1 MKIGGGRS
9 KHIPATSQL
18 HFFTKVQ
25 VLHLPVSKDWRVFL
39 ETLTSIKLN
48 VAEVGVMSQLK
59 KQQ

>member
-18 HFFTKVQ
+18 QFIKVQ
-25 VLHLPVSKDWRVFL
+25 VVHLPVSKDWRVFL

>member
-9 KHIPATSQL
+9 KHIPATSQ
-18 HFFTKVQ
+18 FIKVQ
-25 VLHLPVSKDWRVFL
+25 VVHLPVSKDWRVFL

>member
-9 KHIPATSQL
+9 EHIPATSQL
-18 HFFTKVQ
+18 QFFIKVQ
-25 VLHLPVSKDWRVFL
+25 VVHLPVRKDWRVFL

>member
-9 KHIPATSQL
+9 KHIPATFL
-18 HFFTKVQ
+18 FTKVQ
-25 VLHLPVSKDWRVFL
+25 VVHLPVSKDWRVFL